1 LPETLAEKL
10 AVLADLGIR
19 GLDGSLLDDLR
30 KRLVD
35 ERRARLGY
43 EPSDIRFEELF
54 AILTWEER
62 SPDVMMFDFECIDD
76 PKAYSG
82 ILYRLNDLFRGSLG
96 LTNVDS
102 LVDWDA
108 QTAWASCDAGGKAYR
123 VDLRWK
129 DDWADSKIID
139 FVADIA
145 KERGIERR
153 PAYLDCGGQ
162 NITLFA
168 LTEAELSEMRRQTG
182 LDVNWI
188 WEIPAHLKAILR
200 SLETERGTER

>member
-1 LPETLAEKL
+1 M
-10 AVLADLGIR
+10 
-19 GLDGSLLDDLR
+19 
-30 KRLVD
+30 
-35 ERRARLGY
+35 RR
-43 EPSDIRFEELF
+43 
-54 AILTWEER
+54 
-62 SPDVMMFDFECIDD
+62 
-76 PKAYSG
+76 
-82 ILYRLNDLFRGSLG
+82 
-96 LTNVDS
+96 
-102 LVDWDA
+102 
-108 QTAWASCDAGGKAYR
+108 GGKAYR

-153 PAYLDCGGQ
+153 LAYLDCGGQ